1 MFIVANQ
8 SSLKI
13 ACAGVGEPAAL
24 RPAPEEGA
32 PGTGA
37 AAQVVERGA
46 PLATGQARW
55 LLHSGGGG
63 GGFSRGGGGFSG
75 GRCCSCGAGSSR
87 CTSRISSSSRCIRSG
102 GGFLRLGES
111 GGLRP
116 AGQGAPGTG
125 ASADPAVEQAQVAA
139 GGVVTFLSVLST
151 LSVPG
156 PISRLVVAATT
167 ISILRPADQGAPGA
181 GPPAGPAVEQAQVAA
196 GGVISF
202 TLSISCSI
210 SIVTI
215 TTIAITAIFS
225 VPAVTPRPA
234 PEERARGTVPGA
246 LRPPEEADLPA
257 GGVRRL
263 ADLRHRP
270 LPGLLHQVG
279 GVLRLEL
286 PQGVEGRVQVAT

>member
-139 GGVVTFLSVLST
+139 GGV
-151 LSVPG
+151 
-156 PISRLVVAATT
+156 
-167 ISILRPADQGAPGA
+167 
-181 GPPAGPAVEQAQVAA
+181 
-196 GGVISF
+196 ISF